1 MQHFIENIIDY
12 MQILLGQDIETA
24 FDEILE
30 AQSIARNMR
39 NKELCYCVYHYW
51 LIQQDHHSAASQMI
65 QYTLGSNML
74 TKTHSFITDFDSWV
88 DSFYSTLLQSSGS
101 TKELI

>member
-1 MQHFIENIIDY
+1 MQHFIENRIDY
-12 MQILLGQDIETA
+12 LQILLGQDIETA

-30 AQSIARNMR
+30 AQSIARSMR
-39 NKELCYCVYHYW
+39 NKELFYCVYHY
-51 LIQQDHHSAASQMI
+51 IQQEHHSAASQMI